1 MPVPSF
7 AFVSVFAWPIGW
19 TREQMIDALSRCVGI
34 DPADAALRVAKSAPL
49 AIIRMEERPAGAA
62 VRALRDMGVLA
73 FAPTLKQLNGLP
85 GAVPAKRLT
94 RARGSDSAMYLVEP
108 WRGESIGL
116 SMSEVS
122 LVIRAAVVS
131 RRSTAGDPTTK
142 IRFDAMSGT
151 MHLDRV
157 EGPSQRTSLAE
168 IIELHTAEGHR
179 IRIDGNKFNFD
190 VLGDQRELSDAV
202 NARQLAARLISEA
215 PRAPVDEAFPT
226 FAPPPGAVRA
236 LDAGATLARSRM
248 PEFEF
253 YSAWLHIL
261 YRLAVGS

>member
-7 AFVSVFAWPIGW
+7 AFVSVFAWPVGW
-19 TREQMIDALSRCVGI
+19 TRERMVDALARCVGI
-34 DPADAALRVAKSAPL
+34 EPVDAALRVAKPAPV
-49 AIIRMEERPAGAA
+49 AIVRMEERPAGAA
-62 VRALRDMGVLA
+62 VRSLRDLGVRA

-85 GAVPAKRLT
+85 GAVQAKRLLP
-94 RARGSDSAMYLVEP
+94 ARGSAPAMYLVEP
-108 WRGESIGL
+108 WRGESFGL

-131 RRSTAGDPTTK
+131 RRSTAGDPTTLV
-142 IRFDAMSGT
+142 RFDPLSGT

-168 IIELHTAEGHR
+168 IVELHTSEGQR

-190 VLGDQRELSDAV
+190 VLGDRRELADSV
-202 NARQLAARLISEA
+202 NAGRLAARLIAEA
-215 PRAPVDEAFPT
+215 PRATVDEAFPT
-226 FAPPPGAVRA
+226 FSPPPGAVRA

-261 YRLAVGS
+261 HRLAAGS